1 VTAEVLARVAGPI
14 AAGGLGLLLVATP
27 RWARLAGYALAVV
40 GMALFVPLLLPSG
53 GGLLLA
59 GGGLAALGL
68 AVGLGLL
75 FQRVPWALPLLA
87 LAAAPAR
94 IPIPVGGETNN
105 LLLPLYAIVGG
116 AAVSLGWS
124 LWRGP
129 PRSRELGALSWPLA
143 AFVFWIGLSMAWTND
158 ADRGAVELLA
168 FYLPF
173 GLLALAVARLDWNSR
188 GVIWLF
194 RLMLGMGALFAAVGI
209 LQWATRSVFWN
220 PNLKAD
226 NAFATFY
233 RVNSLFWDP
242 SIYGRFLVV
251 AMLVALAVLAF
262 GPWRRYDI
270 PLLLAIVLLWVGLFL
285 SFSQSSFAA
294 LIAGTLVAA
303 VLSWRRRG
311 LAVAGAAAV
320 LVLALGTPFAHPAG
334 TREALDA
341 SSEQGLNR
349 ATRGRFD
356 LVTNGLRIALDHPV
370 AGVGVGGFTKAYR
383 DRVQL
388 PRHAKTPAS
397 HTTPVTVAAEAGI
410 VGLVLFAWLVATGFA
425 VPFLRTRSPNATVRV
440 AGLACGL
447 ALTAIF
453 VHSLFYNA
461 LFEDPLTWG
470 FLALASLAARES
482 VDSQPL
488 GAEHGATP
496 ARV

>member
-1 VTAEVLARVAGPI
+1 VSAEVLARVAGPL
-14 AAGGLGLLLVATP
+14 ATGGLALLLVASP
-27 RWARLAGYALAVV
+27 RWARLGGYAAAVF

-53 GGLLLA
+53 GGILLA
-59 GGGLAALGL
+59 GGGLAVLAL
-68 AVGLGLL
+68 AVGLAVL
-75 FQRVPWALPLLA
+75 FQRRPWALPLLA

-105 LLLPLYAIVGG
+105 LLVPLYAIVAG

-129 PRSRELGALSWPLA
+129 PRSRELGVLSWPLA
-143 AFVFWIGLSMAWTND
+143 AFVFWIGLSIAWTND
-158 ADRGAVELLA
+158 PDRGAVELLA
-168 FYLPF
+168 FYIPF
-173 GLLALAVARLDWNSR
+173 GLLTLALARLEWNARA
-188 GVIWLF
+188 VTWLF
-194 RLMLGMGALFAAVGI
+194 RLMLGMAGLFAAVGVV
-209 LQWATRSVFWN
+209 QWATRSVFWN

-251 AMLVALAVLAF
+251 AMLMALAVLVF
-262 GPWRRYDI
+262 GPWRRYDV
-270 PLLLAIVLLWVGLFL
+270 PLILAVVLLWVGLFF

-294 LIAGTLVAA
+294 LIAGILVAA
-303 VLSWRRRG
+303 VLSWRRGG
-311 LAVAGAAAV
+311 LAVAAAAAV
-320 LVLALGTPFAHPAG
+320 LVLALGTGFAHPAG
-334 TREALDA
+334 TREAQDT

-356 LVTNGLRIALDHPV
+356 LVTNGVRIALDHPV

-397 HTTPVTVAAEAGI
+397 HTTPVTVAAEGGI
-410 VGLVLFAWLVATGFA
+410 VGLGLFGWLVVAGFV
-425 VPFLRTRSPNATVRV
+425 VPFLRTTSRNATVNV
-440 AGLACGL
+440 AGVASGL

-470 FLALASLAARES
+470 FLALAILAARASGDLEGS
-482 VDSQPL
+482 GDGSR
-488 GAEHGATP
+488 P